1 MNNCR
6 ICKHSDK
13 CTDIPESW
21 IDAYYG
27 ECKKFEPDTVA
38 LHSAVS
44 DVNLWHTEDNEFT
57 ALIRSAVDKLWKM
70 KKEVK

>member
-13 CTDIPESW
+13 CPDIPESW

-27 ECKKFEPDTVA
+27 ECKKFEPDTGA
-38 LHSAVS
+38 Q
-44 DVNLWHTEDNEFT
+44 NY
-57 ALIRSAVDKLWKM
+57 
-70 KKEVK
+70 KKS